1 VNADQA
7 RAELAQIE
15 PQAQALWERKEKL
28 QEQIDAIIHE
38 WQPLYSRVRE
48 LEIFIKMQEEIPKT

>member
-1 VNADQA
+1 MNADQA

-15 PQAQALWERKEKL
+15 PQATILWNRKAALQA
-28 QEQIDAIIHE
+28 QIDSILSE

-48 LEIFIKMQEEIPKT
+48 LEIFIRMNEESAKA